1 MATQLAYA
9 VPDDVRPYVGE
20 ILDAD
25 AHEHTPV
32 NHWVSTFGSVT
43 ERLASVVLASTHP
56 SNEHADA
63 DDTEMTGE
71 NLWNQKR
78 AKAPGAFDFE
88 RRGPALDMMGVKR
101 QMLFAGTMGLQ
112 AVILLATKD
121 MPEAVHP
128 SINTGRA
135 QYAMELI
142 DAYNEWCVRT
152 SKQYGSR
159 VRPVVTLVGET
170 VQDLVDQVTKW
181 SKAGIRSFWM
191 PASVLPGGMSP
202 AHTDMDPF
210 YDIFEQDDLT
220 LCSHVGA
227 DLGFLKTERWRDAPA
242 FNGFKLGGEFSLDPW
257 TLNNM
262 SKATENF
269 VTTMVLGGVFQR
281 HPKLRYLVAEVAA
294 NWVGPLAYSMD
305 MWIDNSGAFNKRN
318 TGWAMQLRPSEYV
331 QRNIRVSPFE
341 FEDVGLYIK
350 RFGLED
356 VYVYAS
362 DFPHIEGGK
371 DPMVRFSRSL
381 KDAGMGEDIF
391 RKFYVENAKWILPD

>member
-1 MATQLAYA
+1 MDMPTTTA
-9 VPDDVRPYVGE
+9 VPADLQPFIGE

-32 NHWVSTFGSVT
+32 NHWREAFGSIT
-43 ERLASVVLASTHP
+43 DRLAEVVQASTHP
-56 SNEHADA
+56 SNEFQEA
-63 DDTEMTGE
+63 DDTELTPD

-78 AKAPGAFDFE
+78 AAAPGSFNFD
-88 RRGPALDMMGVKR
+88 RRGPALDMMGVKS

-121 MPEAVHP
+121 VPQAIHG
-128 SINTGRA
+128 SITEGREK
-135 QYAMELI
+135 YALDLI
-142 DAYNEWCVRT
+142 RAYNEWCVRT
-152 SKQYGSR
+152 NDAYGPR
-159 VRPVVTLVGET
+159 VRPVVTIVGET
-170 VQDLVDQVTKW
+170 VDDLISELKHW
-181 SKAGIRSFWM
+181 SAKGIRAFWT
-191 PASVLPGGMSP
+191 PASVLPGGVSP
-202 AHTDMDPF
+202 AHTDLDPF
-210 YDIFEQDDLT
+210 YDIFEQGNLT

-242 FNGFKLGGEFSLDPW
+242 FSGFKLGGEFSLDPW

-269 VTTMVLGGVFQR
+269 MTTLVLGGVFER

-305 MWIDNSGAFNKRN
+305 MWIENSGAFNKRN
-318 TGWAMQLRPSEYV
+318 TGWAMELSPSEYV
-331 QRNIRVSPFE
+331 MRNIRVVPFE
-341 FEDVGLYIK
+341 FEDVGGYIK

-356 VYVYAS
+356 VYVYGS

-371 DPMVRFSRSL
+371 NPMGRFNESINAAGL
-381 KDAGMGEDIF
+381 GDAVK
-391 RKFYVENAKWILPD
+391 RKFFCENAKWVLPD